1 MANRSIVSLCAAG
14 FLLALSPAY
23 SEVVPVY
30 PTSPNWYTLDD
41 TTNSLIPNS
50 FVSTPSPP
58 DATYS
63 GSANMTTN
71 LSEAGGGS
79 RPYLFTTLYDG
90 LQLSTITAL
99 SYETY
104 SVSGSSG
111 PYLLEPTLQI
121 DVANSPTDSSYDGR
135 LVFDPYLL
143 GDNPAADTWVTWNPL
158 TAAGGWVFSSSS
170 EASATNNS
178 NCVIGNAAE
187 LTSACS
193 LATILA
199 NDDDKLYVSNTYG
212 TFGFRTG
219 GSGVMEDSYVDQLT
233 VGTSAGTTTYDFQ
246 PAPEPSTWAM
256 SLLAFAAL
264 AFAARKRV
272 TSKS

>member
-1 MANRSIVSLCAAG
+1 MGNRLIVSLCAAG
-14 FLLALSPAY
+14 FLLTVSPAF

-30 PTSPNWYTLDD
+30 PTSPNWYTIDD
-41 TTNSLIPNS
+41 TTNSFIASS
-50 FVSTPSPP
+50 FVSTPSPA
-58 DATYS
+58 DATYN

-79 RPYLFTTLYDG
+79 RPYLFTTLYAG

-121 DVANSPTDSSYDGR
+121 DVANSPTDSSFGR

-158 TAAGGWVFSSSS
+158 TTAGGWVFSSSS
-170 EASATNNS
+170 EAATTHNS

-199 NDDDKLYVSNTYG
+199 NDSDNLYVSNTYEQ
-212 TFGFRTG
+212 FGFRTG

-233 VGTSAGTTTYDFQ
+233 VGTSAGATTYDFQ

-256 SLLAFAAL
+256 SLLAFGGL
-264 AFAARKRV
+264 VVAARKRV